1 MLKLAGPKAKASIDY
16 SYASVRQ
23 AAARAL
29 AQGWRS
35 EAQPILR
42 DWVRNHE
49 DAYSRIAVLRTI
61 AESLHD
67 DPTTLSFLQDC
78 ATNHPTTQMR
88 SVVLQTIAEGWGGN
102 AQMLAFLQERAT
114 NDPGA
119 EVRSAAL
126 WAIGRHWRG
135 NAQALAF
142 LQEHL

>member
-67 DPTTLSFLQDC
+67 DPTTLPVLQD
-78 ATNHPTTQMR
+78 
-88 SVVLQTIAEGWGGN
+88 
-102 AQMLAFLQERAT
+102 RAT
-114 NDPGA
+114 NDLTA
-119 EVRSAAL
+119 QMRSAAL